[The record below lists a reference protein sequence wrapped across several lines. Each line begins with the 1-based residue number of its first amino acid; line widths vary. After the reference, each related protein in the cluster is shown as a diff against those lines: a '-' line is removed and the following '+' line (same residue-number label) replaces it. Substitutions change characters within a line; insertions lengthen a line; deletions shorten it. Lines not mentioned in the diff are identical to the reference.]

1 MPNFRRHLE
10 TSEEKERLRDETEEG
25 GRMNE
30 EVVERL
36 AASFEK
42 IATALE
48 GIHEEVRRAG
58 TRYWPEPRE
67 QKEAILSH
75 VPTEEDRIRE
85 RQGAGDD
92 RPIDEWLSD
101 LGDPEGEAG
110 IVGERSRQ
118 WIIDHPPEKAKVP
131 DARAE
136 VASVGKSDA
145 TSTEEAES
153 KA

>member
-1 MPNFRRHLE
+1 M
-10 TSEEKERLRDETEEG
+10 SKDDERISFFD
-25 GRMNE
+25 NE
-30 EVVERL
+30 RIIL
-36 AASFEK
+36 AFEK
-42 IATALE
+42 IASALE
-48 GIHEEVRRAG
+48 GLHNEVSKAG
-58 TRYWPEPRE
+58 KRYWPEPGQ

-85 RQGAGDD
+85 RQGIDD
-92 RPIDEWLSD
+92 GKPIDEWLSD

-118 WIIDHPPEKAKVP
+118 WIIDHPPEKTQVS
-131 DARAE
+131 DARPE
-136 VASVGKSDA
+136 VASVGKPDA